1 MRSMGL
7 FLVGVVMV
15 VLAGCGDGTGGGV
28 TAKGQVV
35 KDGAPV
41 KLEDGEV
48 VSITITNGKD
58 TFNTNAFPDGN
69 FSIQKPGGG
78 PIPGGKYKVSFVHQ
92 RSADPYKKTAA
103 FMNKKDIGEVDISSS
118 NSTVKVDIGGK

>member
-1 MRSMGL
+1 MRSTGL
-7 FLVGVVMV
+7 FLAGVVFFG
-15 VLAGCGDGTGGGV
+15 LAGCGDGTGGV
-28 TAKGQVV
+28 VSAKGQVL
-35 KDGAPV
+35 KGGAPV

-78 PIPGGKYKVSFVHQ
+78 PIPVGKYKASFVHQ

-103 FMNKKDIGEVDISSS
+103 FKNKKDIGEVDISSS
-118 NSTVKVDIGGK
+118 NPTVNVEIGGK

>member
-1 MRSMGL
+1 MRFVGL
-7 FLVGVVMV
+7 ALTGLIVFG
-15 VLAGCGDGTGGGV
+15 LAGCGDGTGGGV

-35 KDGAPV
+35 KGGAAV

-48 VSITITNGKD
+48 VSITVTNGKE

-78 PIPGGKYKVSFVHQ
+78 GIPAGKYKVSYVHQ

-103 FMNKKDIGEVDISSS
+103 FSNKKDLGEMDISSS
-118 NSTVKVDIGGK
+118 NPTLKVDIGGK

>member
-1 MRSMGL
+1 MRFVGL
-7 FLVGVVMV
+7 VLAALVVFG
-15 VLAGCGDGTGGGV
+15 LAGCGDGTGGGV

-48 VSITITNGKD
+48 VSIKITNGKE

-78 PIPGGKYKVSFVHQ
+78 GIPAGKYKVSYVHQ

-103 FMNKKDIGEVDISSS
+103 FSNKKDLGEMDISSS
-118 NSTVKVDIGGK
+118 NPTLKVDIGGK

>member
-1 MRSMGL
+1 MRSTGL
-7 FLVGVVMV
+7 FLAGIALIG
-15 VLAGCGDGTGGGV
+15 LAGCGDGTSAGV
-28 TAKGQVV
+28 AAKGQVV
-35 KDGAPV
+35 KGGAPV

-48 VSITITNGKD
+48 VSITLTNGKD

-78 PIPGGKYKVSFVHQ
+78 GIPAGKYKVSIVHQ

-103 FMNKKDIGEVDISSS
+103 FSHKKDGGEVDISAS
-118 NSTVKVDIGGK
+118 NATVKVDIGGK